1 MIESSSP
8 NNRAIIWQ
16 LIDDNIEG
24 EVLSN
29 LSDEVR
35 EMVLSFMDPIE
46 VAEVIKNLEP
56 DEIADILQ
64 DLPETVTAEV
74 LDAMTDQNRQ
84 LIKKV
89 LDYPENTAG
98 GLMNTD
104 LILIRPNHTLEV
116 VLRYLRIKKIF
127 PDATDS
133 LFVVSKT
140 NKFRGI
146 LSISK
151 ILTNPPERLV
161 KDLMEDETN
170 SINVNTE
177 SSEVIRI
184 FEKNDLIS
192 APVID
197 DQNNLLGRITF
208 DDVIDEIKSLS
219 LIHI

>member
-1 MIESSSP
+1 MNISSDVNISFVQKELSKGEFKNLKRMFNGIPPYDIAILIESSSP

-151 ILTNPPERLV
+151 ILTNKIENLA
-161 KDLMEDETN
+161 L
-170 SINVNTE
+170 
-177 SSEVIRI
+177 
-184 FEKNDLIS
+184 
-192 APVID
+192 
-197 DQNNLLGRITF
+197 NLLTNLLNFISSL
-208 DDVIDEIKSLS
+208 VILS
-219 LIHI
+219 TAL

>member
-1 MIESSSP
+1 MNKASNLNVSFVQEELSKGEFKDLKRMFNGIPPYDIAILIESSSP

-16 LIDDNIEG
+16 LIDENIEG

-35 EMVLSFMDPIE
+35 EMVLSFMDPVE

-116 VLRYLRIKKIF
+116 VMRYLRIKKISPRQQIVF
-127 PDATDS
+127 
-133 LFVVSKT
+133 
-140 NKFRGI
+140 
-146 LSISK
+146 
-151 ILTNPPERLV
+151 
-161 KDLMEDETN
+161 
-170 SINVNTE
+170 
-177 SSEVIRI
+177 
-184 FEKNDLIS
+184 
-192 APVID
+192 
-197 DQNNLLGRITF
+197 LL
-208 DDVIDEIKSLS
+208 
-219 LIHI
+219 